1 MGSCGRGA
9 GEERKK
15 DLDLFS
21 GKCLE
26 VPVPSMPPSWH
37 ILWLEMQDWLWPFP
51 TFSGEWGCLKCV
63 GETDVENEFWEAA
76 DQVIFLV

>member
-1 MGSCGRGA
+1 MKREAKGPGSPFRNVFGGTCPFHA
-9 GEERKK
+9 A
-15 DLDLFS
+15 
-21 GKCLE
+21 
-26 VPVPSMPPSWH
+26 
-37 ILWLEMQDWLWPFP
+37 ILARSVLGNAALALTFP